1 MLIIIYILSKLKIPE
16 TVLLTFFFDFFVIIL
31 SLSLST
37 IAIYVQYC
45 CFRLIFENIFFA
57 KNVGTRS
64 QVQGDMSQ
72 LASKTN
78 DPIMSDGVQSF
89 LGISNIDTNTGGSGG
104 VVKKK
109 TVESPRNKMCHT
121 ASSGRNTKGKK
132 NVVFF
137 FFRFKYITVT
147 NILNIFSSFKFFFFQ
162 RNKT

>member
-1 MLIIIYILSKLKIPE
+1 
-16 TVLLTFFFDFFVIIL
+16 
-31 SLSLST
+31 
-37 IAIYVQYC
+37 
-45 CFRLIFENIFFA
+45 
-57 KNVGTRS
+57 
-64 QVQGDMSQ
+64 MSQ

-89 LGISNIDTNTGGSGG
+89 LGISNIDTNTGGGTGSGG

-132 NVVFF
+132 NVIFS

>member
-1 MLIIIYILSKLKIPE
+1 MLIIIFILSKLKIPK

-89 LGISNIDTNTGGSGG
+89 LGISNIDTNTGGGTGSGG

-132 NVVFF
+132 MLFF
-137 FFRFKYITVT
+137 SFFD
-147 NILNIFSSFKFFFFQ
+147 SS
-162 RNKT
+162 T